1 MSILK
6 RLKPKFWDHEDVAA
20 GPYKHLFNFRR
31 IWELAVLLTVGVT
44 LIPMI
49 ALTLIGHKFTKNAI
63 ESEILLQMS
72 RLVSNTRRTISFF
85 IAERRSALDFVA
97 QDNSPEALRDPK
109 RLASILENL
118 ERGFGGFEDL
128 GVIEQN
134 GDQRT
139 YAGPNK
145 LQNVNYLNQGWY
157 KDVLERGV
165 YLSDVVLGFRKTPHL
180 DIAVKHTLPG
190 GSFYVLRAALD
201 IGRFNDLLSQVHAG
215 GLGDV
220 FITNR
225 MGILQTPSRR
235 YGKVLE
241 KMTLPVPEYSKESKV
256 IETKTPDGER
266 LILGYTYLPETPF
279 ILMIV
284 KKKADL
290 LGPWQKA
297 RSDIIWFL
305 IASMTVILIVILGV
319 ATYLVQKIHVADQK
333 RIMTLHQVEYQ
344 NKLASIGR
352 LAAGAAHEINNPLAI
367 INEKA
372 GLIKDMF
379 TLKKLY
385 AEDQKL
391 MGLVD
396 SILTVVERCGRI
408 TKSLLNFA
416 CHIDVR
422 VQPIDLGKIITNVIT
437 LLGRDAEIRSIVIS
451 VKVQEDIPQIESD
464 QSHLQQIFLN
474 LLNNAFEA
482 LSGGGRLEITV
493 RREEGGFVSVTF
505 MDDRQGIPREDL
517 RRIFDPFFST
527 KGRKVG
533 TGLGLPIT
541 YGLVQEIGGSIRVK
555 SEFGKGTYF
564 IIRLPLKMDKK
575 ENLGREFMALM
586 REDLSQ
592 QNECLPGESGPKEG

>member
-31 IWELAVLLTVGVT
+31 IWELAVLLTVGMT

-49 ALTLIGHKFTKNAI
+49 ALTLIDHKFTKNAI
-63 ESEILLQMS
+63 ESGILLQMS

-85 IAERRSALDFVA
+85 MAERRS
-97 QDNSPEALRDPK
+97 
-109 RLASILENL
+109 
-118 ERGFGGFEDL
+118 
-128 GVIEQN
+128 
-134 GDQRT
+134 
-139 YAGPNK
+139 
-145 LQNVNYLNQGWY
+145 
-157 KDVLERGV
+157 
-165 YLSDVVLGFRKTPHL
+165 
-180 DIAVKHTLPG
+180 
-190 GSFYVLRAALD
+190 ALD
-201 IGRFNDLLSQVHAG
+201 IGRFNDLFSQFHAS

-225 MGILQTPSRR
+225 MGILQTPSHR

-241 KMTLPVPEYSKESKV
+241 KMTLPVLEYSNESKV

-284 KKKADL
+284 KKKAEL

-379 TLKKLY
+379 TFKKLY
-385 AEDQKL
+385 AEDKKL

-396 SILTVVERCGRI
+396 SILTVVKRCGRI
-408 TKSLLNFA
+408 TKSLLNFTR
-416 CHIDVR
+416 HIDVK

-493 RREEGGFVSVTF
+493 RREEGEFVSITF

-586 REDLSQ
+586 REDLSL
-592 QNECLPGESGPKEG
+592 QNEHLPGESGPKEG